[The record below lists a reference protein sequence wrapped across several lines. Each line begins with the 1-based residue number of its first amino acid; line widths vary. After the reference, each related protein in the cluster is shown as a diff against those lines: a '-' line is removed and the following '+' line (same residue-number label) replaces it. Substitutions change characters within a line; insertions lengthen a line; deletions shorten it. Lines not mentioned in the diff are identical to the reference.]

1 MVGAYKLREEEEMQ
15 WYIQFDIKKC
25 KSNTPYQEELNWDR
39 CLKLL
44 LPLNFR
50 LTTNTDLTLE
60 EAN

>member
-1 MVGAYKLREEEEMQ
+1 MVGAYKLSEEMQ
-15 WYIQFDIKKC
+15 WYTVDIKKC